1 MQIGRG
7 HPIRDRDALGHC
19 DIAGIEADIHLHH
32 HDTGLGIASHH
43 GSVDR
48 RGATPARQQRGMQ
61 IEAAEFWGIEN
72 GLRQDHA
79 VGDDHG
85 SIGVVRAKLR
95 KRILRL
101 QRLRRQDGNLEPSRL
116 LLHRA

>member
-1 MQIGRG
+1 MQ
-7 HPIRDRDALGHC
+7 
-19 DIAGIEADIHLHH
+19 
-32 HDTGLGIASHH
+32 
-43 GSVDR
+43 V
-48 RGATPARQQRGMQ
+48 
-61 IEAAEFWGIEN
+61 EAAEFRHVEN

-116 LLHRA
+116 LLHPMMMRSARRRLSCSPITSQRFTAN